1 MRNSMYIII
10 FIAFFSSCN
19 QVEKKKDNS
28 NLTPVQQVVQ
38 QATITDSCNSYDSL
52 LSEYAETFKA
62 LTVNLEESISAELR
76 NFINTVDTNCLRKQK
91 QCKYFVATI
100 LAKLYAYH
108 IEYGE
113 VGYDLLAMKTGAAK
127 IIIKEF
133 QILAGYNK
141 RLEFLNSGN
150 IVSFIKQDPELRTNK
165 ALQKL
170 ISQFKWE

>member
-1 MRNSMYIII
+1 MYIII

-38 QATITDSCNSYDSL
+38 QVTITDSCNSYDSL

-91 QCKYFVATI
+91 QYKYFVATI

-165 ALQKL
+165 TLQKL